1 MYLCVRCGHD
11 WNTRITGRP
20 CNCPQCKSPL
30 WDRPR
35 TSVQKVRL
43 AHSLVHRAIKAG
55 KLIPQPC
62 KVCGTDKRVVAH
74 HEDYDRP
81 LEVDWYCNRHHQL
94 RHVEIG
100 DALAEVVDHNGKTG
114 CTLHIDDEILDHAAT
129 LAKEQNRTPSYF
141 LRMWLVAGMAKEL
154 GLDPSIV
161 EQANV
166 DFRNCSGRKKL
177 AEQKKSEI
185 VPPAQGAE
193 VPRERMRFP
202 QWSIK
207 QLKELADAE
216 PGGLMACS
224 PELLE
229 VLKEAAKT
237 DEGVAERLR
246 YAGVQIPEISK
257 AEHDGMMEQVVLTID
272 KELRMDA
279 GLPPLNTDTQHY
291 AGWGGPHLLRDRK
304 GNTAFCGGP
313 GVCKFCIDG
322 VPPTGDH
329 QRIDTEEDLTIRCSF
344 TLPPF
349 GENLVEDVSEPE
361 WYKNVRELEINPEL
375 AANLAAGKHKTHHG
389 RQNASRSKE
398 ASEGDVRKPET
409 NQEGNSA
416 GRVEPGGKGSDQ
428 SGTKPARRTRRSLG
442 GDSSESTDQSGQDGE
457 AKTGES
463 ELQRVPI
470 TVKILAEKIPGVGS
484 AADLPKPK
492 APLCKKEGH
501 GGFWRSDGYWCAK
514 CGKLYREG

>member
-1 MYLCVRCGHD
+1 
-11 WNTRITGRP
+11 
-20 CNCPQCKSPL
+20 
-30 WDRPR
+30 
-35 TSVQKVRL
+35 
-43 AHSLVHRAIKAG
+43 
-55 KLIPQPC
+55 
-62 KVCGTDKRVVAH
+62 
-74 HEDYDRP
+74 
-81 LEVDWYCNRHHQL
+81 
-94 RHVEIG
+94 
-100 DALAEVVDHNGKTG
+100 
-114 CTLHIDDEILDHAAT
+114 
-129 LAKEQNRTPSYF
+129 
-141 LRMWLVAGMAKEL
+141 
-154 GLDPSIV
+154 
-161 EQANV
+161 
-166 DFRNCSGRKKL
+166 
-177 AEQKKSEI
+177 
-185 VPPAQGAE
+185 
-193 VPRERMRFP
+193 MRFP

-279 GLPPLNTDTQHY
+279 ESDCLDCQAAKAHAYSDKTTPGFFYTECERH
-291 AGWGGPHLLRDRK
+291 RK
-304 GNTAFCGGP
+304 
-313 GVCKFCIDG
+313 
-322 VPPTGDH
+322 TG
-329 QRIDTEEDLTIRCSF
+329 TVVG

-361 WYKNVRELEINPEL
+361 WYKNVRELEISPEL

-514 CGKLYREG
+514 CGKLYRESQ

>member
-1 MYLCVRCGHD
+1 MYHCVRCGHD

-43 AHSLVHRAIKAG
+43 AHSLVHRAIKTG

-185 VPPAQGAE
+185 VPPAPGAD
-193 VPRERMRFP
+193 FP
-202 QWSIK
+202 QGTSALNKLKTTSLETSDAIYVEHEPMQPLSQRTLPTK
-207 QLKELADAE
+207 PENLPRMPQLIHERISGETDDDARAKNEGCVSELRSRISETRSSQETAMPSLRVTGVTNAPPGLHETADSGMDVPTMPPSTSQRGEEVRSGNVSQAE
-216 PGGLMACS
+216 
-224 PELLE
+224 
-229 VLKEAAKT
+229 
-237 DEGVAERLR
+237 
-246 YAGVQIPEISK
+246 Y
-257 AEHDGMMEQVVLTID
+257 DGMMEQVVLTID

-279 GLPPLNTDTQHY
+279 GLPPFT
-291 AGWGGPHLLRDRK
+291 P
-304 GNTAFCGGP
+304 
-313 GVCKFCIDG
+313 
-322 VPPTGDH
+322 
-329 QRIDTEEDLTIRCSF
+329 EEIAVGKALDAL
-344 TLPPF
+344 LPPF
-349 GENLVEDVSEPE
+349 GEHLVEDVYEPE
-361 WYKNVRELEINPEL
+361 WYNSDRILQLDPDQAIEFTGPKETLDAI
-375 AANLAAGKHKTHHG
+375 AAGKHKAHHG
-389 RQNASRSKE
+389 R
-398 ASEGDVRKPET
+398 KP
-409 NQEGNSA
+409 
-416 GRVEPGGKGSDQ
+416 K
-428 SGTKPARRTRRSLG
+428 
-442 GDSSESTDQSGQDGE
+442 
-457 AKTGES
+457 
-463 ELQRVPI
+463 
-470 TVKILAEKIPGVGS
+470 VKALAEKIPGVGS